1 MSRNRY
7 QALLGILH
15 LSDPLTEDT
24 HHKLKKVDVFTDNFR
39 AKYKGLFQ
47 SYQNV
52 AIDERL
58 VKS

>member
-1 MSRNRY
+1 M
-7 QALLGILH
+7 LH